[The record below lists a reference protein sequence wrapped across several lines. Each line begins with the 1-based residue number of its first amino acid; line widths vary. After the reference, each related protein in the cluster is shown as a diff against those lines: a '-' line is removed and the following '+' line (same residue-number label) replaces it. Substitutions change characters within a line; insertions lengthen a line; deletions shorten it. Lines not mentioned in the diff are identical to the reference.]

1 MKELALH
8 ILDIAQNS
16 VVAGASLVTIDVEED
31 AVKDVLRIS
40 IIDNGCGMTPEFLES
55 VTDPFTTKRT
65 TRKVGLGIPLFKLA
79 AENTGGSFSIKSE
92 VGKGTEV
99 LAIFTYSHIDR
110 QPLGDMAETILGL
123 ITAYENCDFVFN
135 HIVSDKSFSL
145 DTREIKQILGDV
157 SLGSP
162 DVYLWLSDYLKEG
175 EEELVN

>member
-16 VVAGASLVTIDVEED
+16 VVAGASLIAISINED
-31 AVKDVLRIS
+31 AEKDILEIS
-40 IIDNGCGMTPEFLES
+40 VVDDGCGMTPEFLKN

-79 AENTGGSFSIKSE
+79 AENTGGSFSIRSE

-99 LAIFTYSHIDR
+99 LAIFGYSHIDR
-110 QPLGDMAETILGL
+110 QPLGDMAGTMLGL
-123 ITAYENCDFVFN
+123 ITAYEDCDFVYN
-135 HIVSDKSFSL
+135 HTVLGKSFSF
-145 DTREIKQILGDV
+145 DTREIKGILGDV
-157 SLGSP
+157 SLASP
-162 DVYLWLSDYLKEG
+162 EVYLWLSDYLKEG